1 MTGEKR
7 PGKVAAMAEARFI
20 TFEGGEGAGKSTQV
34 GLLARA
40 LRAKGL
46 SVVET
51 REPGGSPGAEQ
62 IRSLLVDGPAERW
75 LPLTEALLHS
85 AARAEHL
92 ARTVRPAL
100 AAASWV
106 LCDRFTDSTLAYQGY
121 GHELGEAP
129 VEALRALVAE
139 SPRPDLTLIIDL
151 PVTLG
156 LARAGT
162 RAGAAERYEA
172 MGEAFHERV
181 REGFRAIARAEPG
194 RCAVIDGSGDPEAVH
209 GEVRAAVAAR
219 LGLELP

>member
-1 MTGEKR
+1 
-7 PGKVAAMAEARFI
+7 MAEARFI

-34 GLLARA
+34 GLLAEA

-46 SVVET
+46 AVVET

-100 AAASWV
+100 AADSWV

-121 GHELGEAP
+121 GHELGKAP
-129 VEALRALVAE
+129 VEALRELVAG
-139 SPRPDLTLIIDL
+139 SPLPDLTLVIDL
-151 PVTLG
+151 PFELG
-156 LARAGT
+156 LSRAGARAG
-162 RAGAAERYEA
+162 GAARYEA
-172 MGEAFHERV
+172 MGAAFHQRV
-181 REGFRAIARAEPG
+181 REGFKAIARAEPE
-194 RCAVIDGSGDPEAVH
+194 RCAVIDGSRGPEAVH
-209 GEVRAAVAAR
+209 RAVCKAVTER
-219 LGLELP
+219 LGLTLP